1 MVDVSR
7 AFKAEHGSSLSVTA
21 PAEENVYAETE
32 GAISVILISA
42 SGQSLLAE
50 QKVAVAAPEIKLQ
63 IQWTQGDQFF
73 TELRFGSADEA
84 GATELKPA
92 NTFLVR
98 PGQLYRFKANV
109 MGRGAEG
116 VSAMGLSGDVNTI
129 GGFDIRSDASVNSL
143 LTGEY
148 EYIYF
153 NTYAEGSTAQAGGTG
168 VVSVTINGEAAWS
181 WLVWAR
187 DVDPALEDMGD
198 GYEQMEVNLGSW
210 GPKTIK
216 KRLGHTTFNMPFG
229 PYYGLYYSWG
239 FPVPYPGLT
248 TYDLAIMP
256 NNIYFAPSDLY
267 HIYYYDETG
276 NPVETSKRFGTP
288 TENLAD
294 AVANPRMMADL
305 VSDGTDE
312 YAQMWGAASDEK
324 TIFDPCPYGYRVATE
339 ELFAL
344 YSFGMPQTGGQQYQI
359 PSGEYKILYYGGYL
373 GVENDIPA
381 IKLEDYTSFDGYYWT
396 NGVEPV
402 SVPEY
407 GTPSYG
413 GDNAVMFYADGH
425 NYGATTMPRYTGAL
439 VRCIKYDKEM

>member
-1 MVDVSR
+1 MPAAGPNR
-7 AFKAEHGSSLSVTA
+7 KGSSLSVTA

-63 IQWTQGDQFF
+63 IQWTQGDKFF

-129 GGFDIRSDASVNSL
+129 GGFDIHSDASVNSL

-148 EYIYF
+148 EYVYF
-153 NTYAEGSTAQAGGTG
+153 NTNAEGGKAQAGGTG
-168 VVSVTINGEAAWS
+168 VVSVTINGKAAWS

-187 DVDPALEDMGD
+187 DVDPALEDMGG
-198 GYEQMEVNLGSW
+198 GYQQMEVNLGSW
-210 GPKTIK
+210 GPETIDK
-216 KRLGHTTFNMPFG
+216 KMGHYTFQYPFG

-248 TYDLAIMP
+248 SYDLAIVPSSVRLSPSAM
-256 NNIYFAPSDLY
+256 YF
-267 HIYYYDETG
+267 IYYYDENG
-276 NPVETSKRFGTP
+276 NPVETTQRFGTP
-288 TENLAD
+288 TESLAD

-312 YAQMWGAASDEK
+312 YAQMWGAASDDK

-339 ELFAL
+339 ELFAS
-344 YSFGMPQTGGQQYQI
+344 YSFGLPQTGGQQYQL
-359 PSGEYKILYYGGYL
+359 PSGEYKRLYYGGYL
-373 GVENDIPA
+373 TMTDGIPA
-381 IKLEDYTSFDGYYWT
+381 IAGVDVGFYGYYWT
-396 NGVEPV
+396 NGVDPV

-413 GDNAVMFYADGH
+413 NENAVMFYADG